1 MYGGRHNGGMG
12 WDGVAIAIGIIQLCC
27 IAQIYLNRFKY
38 QNAEHSDLWDALTEA
53 VPAQLH
59 DRLGQPFSVKQF
71 AKHWTEQTGYPVV
84 QVGMGKNQ
92 NSQSQYHFEGSS

>member
-1 MYGGRHNGGMG
+1 M
-12 WDGVAIAIGIIQLCC
+12 
-27 IAQIYLNRFKY
+27 QIYLNRFKY

-84 QVGMGKNQ
+84 QVWKKRREIPAEFQ
-92 NSQSQYHFEGSS
+92 KILQF